1 MSPFRIIIAFVVLGI
16 IGFALVPK
24 LSVDLNPREREPVLT
39 VSYSVSRAAPDLVE
53 RLATSPLEGALSQL
67 AELKKINSVSNYDR
81 GSITLRFDKSTDM
94 DFKKFEVASIIRQVY
109 PSLDRKVSYPL
120 VTQSAQRRSDLK
132 TPLLT
137 YSVNGPFAS
146 FEIKKVAEDVLKN
159 SLNQFDEIEEIYI
172 RGANELQLFVTYD
185 IKKLQAYQLNKQ
197 DLEAAIRNAFGR
209 SYPGAMRSSRGE
221 TLFVQIDRSLQA
233 LGQLENLLITTRE
246 GKEIYLKD
254 LAKLTLEEAEP
265 NSYYRING
273 NNSVTLSILNRDGVN
288 KVLLAKKIK
297 QAVEETKL
305 LLPAGFE
312 VRLENDD
319 TEFLEK
325 ELNKIYKR
333 SGLSIL
339 ILILFIFLI
348 NRNLRYLSTLF
359 LGIVVNLS
367 ITGIILYLLKVDIH
381 LYSLAGLTISFGL
394 IVDNAI
400 VMMDH
405 LHKHKNRKVFL
416 ALLAASLTTIA
427 ALMMVFFLPEEDR
440 KNLAEFSLVVVI
452 MLAVS
457 LFVALLFTPAMYQ
470 LLFGEKAKQGRVL
483 RIPQLRKRV
492 RAFRTFEKSIGT
504 VARFRKTFIVFLV
517 LLFGTPVFFLPA
529 KWEGQEWY
537 NKTIGSTLYQEEIR
551 PYVDKALGGSL
562 RMFVRGV
569 FEKSS
574 YREAEKTRLY
584 VSARLPFGNTL
595 EQMDVIMK
603 EFENFLKGVEGID
616 QFVTWIQSG
625 QSAQITITFKE
636 AYEKSALPY
645 QLKGRLSVKS
655 TDWSGARWTIYGVG
669 QGFYTGAGGDGI
681 PSFRVTMKGY
691 NYNELEKQ
699 SEVLAEKLLRHK
711 RIQEVNTNERLSYDE
726 QKTEEYVL
734 RLDQGSMAVNRTNQ
748 YEVINALLDVSK
760 PTGPS
765 AYLAL
770 DDKNYGVIVRENK
783 SSKYSKYDL
792 EENSLITSKDR
803 IFKMTNFGTLSKE
816 STTNALHKEDRQYIR
831 MVAFEY
837 MGSAKFGNEYLDE
850 VLLEMKAN
858 MPIGYSAS
866 KQTWSWDWEKAKRQY
881 GLILVLIVAIFFI
894 AAVLF
899 ENLKQPFYIIL
910 VIPISFIGLF
920 LIFSLFDFYF
930 DQGGYAA
937 FVMLAGLAVNAAIFI
952 VNDLNNMKKGAYNRN
967 ILKAVAGKSVPILLT
982 ILSTCFG
989 LIPFIMEGQN
999 EIFWFS
1005 LAIGT
1010 IGGLVFSILGVF
1022 LALPVFL
1029 WKRAATP
1036 KSAAALPH
1044 Q

>member
-209 SYPGAMRSSRGE
+209 SYPGAMRNSRGE

-537 NKTIGSTLYQEEIR
+537 NKTVGSTLYQEEIR

-636 AYEKSALPY
+636 VYEKSALPY

-760 PTGPS
+760 PAGPS

-770 DDKNYGVIVRENK
+770 DDKNYGVIVRENE

-967 ILKAVAGKSVPILLT
+967 ILKAVAGKSVPIILT

-1036 KSAAALPH
+1036 KSAAALPY

>member
-39 VSYSVSRAAPDLVE
+39 VSYSVPRAAPDLVE
-53 RLATSPLEGALSQL
+53 KLATSPLEGALSQL
-67 AELKKINSVSNYDR
+67 ADLKKINSVSNYDR

-94 DFKKFEVASIIRQVY
+94 DFKKFEVSSIIRQVY

-120 VTQSAQRRSDLK
+120 VTQSAQRRNDQK

-146 FEIKKVAEDVLKN
+146 FEIKKVTEDVLKN

-209 SYPGAMRSSRGE
+209 SYPGAMRNTRGE

-297 QAVEETKL
+297 QAVEETKR

-325 ELNKIYKR
+325 ELKKIYKR

-339 ILILFIFLI
+339 ILVLFIFLI

-483 RIPQLRKRV
+483 NIPQLRKRV

-669 QGFYTGAGGDGI
+669 QGFYTGAGGEGI

-734 RLDQGSMAVNRTNQ
+734 RLDQGNMAVNRTNQ

-770 DDKNYGVIVRENK
+770 DDKNYGVVVRENE

-910 VIPISFIGLF
+910 VIPISFIGLL

-952 VNDLNNMKKGAYNRN
+952 VNDLNNMKKGVYNRN

-1010 IGGLVFSILGVF
+1010 IGGLVFSVLGVF

-1029 WKRAATP
+1029 WKKGRH
-1036 KSAAALPH
+1036 S
-1044 Q
+1044 